1 MKGFILT
8 TILVFFVSASL
19 PAALP
24 RGGAVKRSSIAPPVT
39 TKAVISGLEK
49 GAFQSLPPVLIELS
63 DLPSSAAVWVE
74 VVKGQLQNRPG
85 IGTTVESKFYL
96 RRGGVGVL
104 SVPGIHKACCAG
116 GVYTLIV
123 KMSDHRGTV
132 KLSQRSFELF
142 PQRVVRR

>member
-74 VVKGQLQNRPG
+74 VVKGQLQNRPR

-132 KLSQRSFELF
+132 RLSQRSFELF
-142 PQRVVRR
+142 PQRVVSR

>member
-132 KLSQRSFELF
+132 RLSQRSFELF
-142 PQRVVRR
+142 PQRVVSR